1 MTVPNGHTSPV
12 ATAQEAFT
20 AALLADLH
28 AHAAHLRAQGCP
40 DVTDHA
46 VADLWAHVR
55 RHATPELDPLAAR
68 LVKRALDLGWRPVT
82 APAAPD
88 EFGTPPMF
96 QDA

>member
-1 MTVPNGHTSPV
+1 MTTPNALTTPV
-12 ATAQEAFT
+12 AAAQEALT

-28 AHAAHLRAQGCP
+28 AHAAHLRGQGCP

-46 VADLWAHVR
+46 VSDLWAHVR
-55 RHATPELDPLAAR
+55 RYATPELDPLAAR
-68 LVKRALDLGWRPVT
+68 LVKRVLDLGWRPVT
-82 APAAPD
+82 APTPPD